1 MLTFPILVFLTIGVS
16 EHEFIRNLYIRNY
29 KIMFRMAFALTSS
42 KHDAEDVVS
51 EACMLLIRKMSSL
64 QCLDHNILEG
74 YIISTVKNAAYMHH
88 RRMSARKEV
97 DGEDILPSME
107 DEDAAPDEHVLQ
119 ECTMQELKDAI
130 RALPEGDQAVIRM
143 KYFEKRSDSEIAEVL
158 HIRETSVRSRLTR
171 ARKRIYALLRGKL

>member
-1 MLTFPILVFLTIGVS
+1 MLTFPIPVFLTMGIT
-16 EHEFIRNLYIRNY
+16 EREFIRNLYIRDY

-51 EACMLLIRKMSSL
+51 EACMLLIHKISNLRSL
-64 QCLDHNILEG
+64 DCNILQG
-74 YIISTVKNAAYMHH
+74 YIISTVKNAAYMLY
-88 RRMSARKEV
+88 RKRSGRKEV
-97 DGEDILPSME
+97 DGEEILPSIE
-107 DEDAAPDEHVLQ
+107 DEDAAPDERVLQ

-143 KYFEKRSDSEIAEVL
+143 KYFEKRTDSEIAEVL
-158 HIRETSVRSRLTR
+158 NIRENSVRSRLTR

>member
-1 MLTFPILVFLTIGVS
+1 MLAFPVLFLLTINGS
-16 EHEFIRNLYIRNY
+16 DREFMRSLYIRHHE
-29 KIMFRMAFALTSS
+29 IMFRMASVLTNS

-51 EACMLLIRKMSSL
+51 EACVLLIHKISNLRSL
-64 QCLDHNILEG
+64 DCNILEG

-88 RRMSARKEV
+88 RKRSARKEV

-158 HIRETSVRSRLTR
+158 HIRENSVRSRLTR
-171 ARKRIYALLRGKL
+171 ARKRIYVLLRGKL

>member
-1 MLTFPILVFLTIGVS
+1 M
-16 EHEFIRNLYIRNY
+16 
-29 KIMFRMAFALTSS
+29 
-42 KHDAEDVVS
+42 S

-64 QCLDHNILEG
+64 QCLDHNLLEG

-97 DGEDILPSME
+97 DGEEILPSIE
-107 DEDAAPDEHVLQ
+107 DEDAVPDERVLQ

-143 KYFEKRSDSEIAEVL
+143 KYFEKRTDSEIAEVL
-158 HIRETSVRSRLTR
+158 SIRENSVRSRLTR